1 VPISKQMRTYTNKAE
16 GRSAERFFGRGEG
29 ILLALKMTTILV
41 LAALILAAPAVA
53 QESPADAGE
62 ANAGSQQYRVHSSE
76 ALADGIRDASDT
88 AGRGADAVND
98 ALDDAPEDAGPATEL
113 PVPRTARCTGLPC
126 SPRLAVLRSWR
137 RASSLWVRACFSG
150 GSWGRR
156 SYGRSIPRFIA
167 AATAEARSVAPS
179 FS

>member
-1 VPISKQMRTYTNKAE
+1 M
-16 GRSAERFFGRGEG
+16 
-29 ILLALKMTTILV
+29 LALKMTTILV

-98 ALDDAPEDAGPATEL
+98 ALDDAPEDAGPRDGATGSSDGKVYGLTVL
-113 PVPRTARCTGLPC
+113 PETGGPPLLAAGFLLVGAGLLLRRPLPRPAPIATPQPKSSSQART
-126 SPRLAVLRSWR
+126 S
-137 RASSLWVRACFSG
+137 RAQSNPSESHQ
-150 GSWGRR
+150 GRWEPT
-156 SYGRSIPRFIA
+156 IIL
-167 AATAEARSVAPS
+167 
-179 FS
+179 